1 MSSADEQARR
11 AARASWPGLKTTLA
25 EAPGTEDLS
34 ATTTA
39 EQHARS
45 SHSIV
50 GAMSIEAGLNPDFL
64 DLLAAFSRANVEF
77 IVVGAH
83 ALAANGVGRRSR

>member
-39 EQHARS
+39 EQRLAMMWELTL
-45 SHSIV
+45 
-50 GAMSIEAGLNPDFL
+50 GAWALTGKPMPDY
-64 DLLAAFSRANVEF
+64 SRANMP
-77 IVVGAH
+77 
-83 ALAANGVGRRSR
+83 GRGIRSWEP